1 MGKPGSSVGTFFRE
15 LRRRKVFQVA
25 VVYAVVGWVILQVA
39 QLVIP
44 ALHLPHWT
52 LTFILVLVIIGFPIA
67 LIVAWALELTP
78 EGVKRTEARDLFG
91 KTCWSGPDFPVLQV
105 IAPGQPEGCGAVVPL
120 PVKGHQPLAA

>member
-1 MGKPGSSVGTFFRE
+1 MSKPDSALGTFFRE

-39 QLVIP
+39 QAIE
-44 ALHLPHWT
+44 ATLHLPAWT
-52 LTFILVLVIIGFPIA
+52 DTLIVVLVIIGCPIA
-67 LIVAWALELTP
+67 LIVTWALELTP
-78 EGVKRTEARDLFG
+78 EGVKRTEAQDLFS
-91 KTCWSGPDFPVLQV
+91 KTCCSVPDFPVLQV

>member
-1 MGKPGSSVGTFFRE
+1 MSKPASGLSTFFKE

-25 VVYAVVGWVILQVA
+25 VVYAVVGWLLIQVA
-39 QLVIP
+39 DTIVPLLQLP
-44 ALHLPHWT
+44 LWT
-52 LTFILVLVIIGFPIA
+52 PTFILVIIIIGFPIA

-91 KTCWSGPDFPVLQV
+91 KTCWSGLDFPVLQV
-105 IAPGQPEGCGAVVPL
+105 IAPGQPKGCGAVVPL